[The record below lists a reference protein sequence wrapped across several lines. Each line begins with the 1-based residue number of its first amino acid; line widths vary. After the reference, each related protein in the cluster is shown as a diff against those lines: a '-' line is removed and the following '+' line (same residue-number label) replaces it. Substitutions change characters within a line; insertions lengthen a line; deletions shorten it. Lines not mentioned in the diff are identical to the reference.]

1 MPELVEGDSLPVK
14 DYKPEQHFTQAPPRF
29 TEASL
34 VKTLEEEG
42 IGRPSTYA
50 PIISTIISRGYVERD
65 GKQLVPT
72 ELGFIVVD
80 LLSEYFP
87 DVTDV
92 EFTAQLEKGWIVSK
106 RLRLTG
112 KRSWLIFIILLQIGL
127 RKPEKRWKE

>member
-1 MPELVEGDSLPVK
+1 M
-14 DYKPEQHFTQAPPRF
+14 
-29 TEASL
+29 
-34 VKTLEEEG
+34 
-42 IGRPSTYA
+42 
-50 PIISTIISRGYVERD
+50 ERD